1 MKGAKQEISNMESY
15 KRRQMIMRWAVE
27 REISASTPVIREN
40 DRRHF
45 FFTCLEIWKKVK
57 DVEEEHRDKN

>member
-45 FFTCLEIWKKVK
+45 FDLPWNQEKS
-57 DVEEEHRDKN
+57 